1 MKELGHFADG
11 VRGGG
16 NCIYMIAGDRASRS
30 YRTTRLTSQSQSRQE
45 RRGCEACNPH
55 RPENRGRSH
64 LKVAG
69 WLARAFCKPCSTS
82 LKPKKW
88 FEQIWENLGKTNK
101 ETFENQWKYQKKFRK
116 PQPSNQKVVCR
127 TLVQT
132 IFKMSSDRGEACT
145 KGGSDN
151 RMSRALC

>member
-1 MKELGHFADG
+1 MACQGLLQTMF
-11 VRGGG
+11 
-16 NCIYMIAGDRASRS
+16 N
-30 YRTTRLTSQSQSRQE
+30 QSQ
-45 RRGCEACNPH
+45 
-55 RPENRGRSH
+55 
-64 LKVAG
+64 
-69 WLARAFCKPCSTS
+69 T
-82 LKPKKW
+82 KKW

>member
-45 RRGCEACNPH
+45 RRGCEACYPH

-82 LKPKKW
+82 LKPKNGLKTFGKTLGKPIRKPLKTNGNTRKSSGNHSHPTKKW
-88 FEQIWENLGKTNK
+88 FAGPLC
-101 ETFENQWKYQKKFRK
+101 K
-116 PQPSNQKVVCR
+116 PYLR
-127 TLVQT
+127 
-132 IFKMSSDRGEACT
+132 
-145 KGGSDN
+145 
-151 RMSRALC
+151 